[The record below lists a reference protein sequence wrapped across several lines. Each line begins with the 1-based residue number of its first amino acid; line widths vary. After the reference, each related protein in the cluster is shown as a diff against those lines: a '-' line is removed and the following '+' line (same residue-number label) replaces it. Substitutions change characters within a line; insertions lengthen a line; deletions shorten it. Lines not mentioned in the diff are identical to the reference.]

1 MIVQNDRADKMIVR
15 NDRAPEKKFIKTNK
29 RCIPS
34 RISLREAIREILP
47 IGLSEILLEWGCK
60 RYEKHF

>member
-1 MIVQNDRADKMIVR
+1 MIVR

-29 RCIPS
+29 QCIPS